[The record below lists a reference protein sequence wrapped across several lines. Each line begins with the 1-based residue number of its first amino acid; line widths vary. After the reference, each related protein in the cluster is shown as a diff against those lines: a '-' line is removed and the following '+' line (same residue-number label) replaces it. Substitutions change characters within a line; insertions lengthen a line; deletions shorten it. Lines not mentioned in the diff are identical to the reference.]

1 MTRKETNKV
10 LENCQTFHSR
20 LSAIRGKVSD
30 HVLAMGK
37 VCSKV
42 QENANAR
49 PEVPGVLEFSF
60 SASSYSVPRACTSA
74 QRVCDASVLQ
84 VCSHAAKPCDV
95 SKTVVHH
102 QAFP

>member
-1 MTRKETNKV
+1 MTRKETDKV
-10 LENCQTFHSR
+10 LEKCQTFHSR

-49 PEVPGVLEFSF
+49 PEVPG
-60 SASSYSVPRACTSA
+60 
-74 QRVCDASVLQ
+74 
-84 VCSHAAKPCDV
+84 
-95 SKTVVHH
+95 
-102 QAFP
+102 